1 MGIDEAR
8 GTLLHGMVRK
18 GLMKDVMCE
27 KDLNEVKKPAVSRV
41 WGRSFQAGG
50 ATSTKA
56 LRLDLFDV
64 FRAQA
69 KRPVWLL

>member
-50 ATSTKA
+50 TSTKV
-56 LRLDLFDV
+56 LGLNLFDV

-69 KRPVWLL
+69 RRPVWLL